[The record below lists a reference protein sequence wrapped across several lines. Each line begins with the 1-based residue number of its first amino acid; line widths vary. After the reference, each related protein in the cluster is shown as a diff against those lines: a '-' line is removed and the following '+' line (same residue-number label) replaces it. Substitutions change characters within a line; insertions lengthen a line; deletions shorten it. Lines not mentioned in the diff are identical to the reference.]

1 VQIVAVAN
9 SVIGVSSQV
18 MNSTDAQLLW
28 SEILV
33 NGPDSESFLQG
44 QITQDLSSI
53 NASGS
58 WTLLLQPDSSVIAAL
73 TVRKLEDGFSLIVE
87 RQVAEISVA
96 RLRRFHLRVKCTIEI
111 RDIDSGPFSSLSEL
125 ITAGWIG
132 SNECELSLTPQCYG
146 SRIVGESISFT
157 KGCFTGQEL
166 VGRLD
171 ARGSSVPWRLVRVTG
186 PSLDRISE
194 AIMSK
199 GPEGPK
205 GITSSVVAD
214 GATQAL
220 AIVHRTLL
228 DSDVLSQFS
237 DVHFEADF

>member
-1 VQIVAVAN
+1 
-9 SVIGVSSQV
+9 
-18 MNSTDAQLLW
+18 MNSTDTQLQW
-28 SEILV
+28 SVILV

-44 QITQDLSSI
+44 QITQDLSSLSE
-53 NASGS
+53 SGS

-73 TVRKLEDGFSLIVE
+73 FVRKLEDGFSLVVE
-87 RQVAEISVA
+87 RQLAEISVS
-96 RLRRFHLRVKCTIEI
+96 RLRRFHLRVKCTIELNE
-111 RDIDSGPFSSLSEL
+111 IDSGPFSTLSEQ
-125 ITAGWIG
+125 INAGWIG
-132 SNECELSLTPQCYG
+132 SNECELFLTPQCYG
-146 SRIVGESISFT
+146 SRIVSESISFT

-186 PSLDRISE
+186 PSHDRIVE
-194 AIMSK
+194 AVMSK

-205 GITSSVVAD
+205 GITSSVV
-214 GATQAL
+214 GEGVTQAL

-228 DSDVLSQFS
+228 DSEVLSQFR